1 MEKLISKN
9 TEIAEKI
16 IRAVDTITDPIK
28 QTLSP
33 RGGNVIFE
41 SDNGEITV
49 TNDGVTIARS
59 ISVGDPFENAI
70 IQIIKE
76 AALKTNTKAGDGT
89 STTILFNSVLTK
101 GGLQLTRDGMNQRE
115 VVGWYKQFAEEL
127 KKSLAKMKQV
137 IKSDEDLFNVACIS
151 ANNDREIAADV
162 VRIVRTAGE
171 FGFIF
176 MEPSPT
182 GKTEIVEDSGFIIS
196 GGLFKPELGNNMG
209 ASVFVDV
216 PVLITD
222 KRLYY
227 AEEAETILNTCLK
240 NGYKELVVVAQD
252 FIGDALPFF
261 VANHKKGAVRVIL
274 VKDPYIEKTQGA
286 TIEDLAHYLD
296 GEVVSE
302 KNGTL
307 VDKLNISDFHMAK
320 KVYADAGQT
329 VIIREDETS
338 KKRLNDRVKGLKVEL
353 EKFGDDNSEAKNF
366 IQKRLASLTNGIVTL
381 RIGAS
386 TPIELKE
393 KHFRYEDSISAA
405 RAAVKDGYL
414 VGGGLSI
421 LRAYQE
427 TADKWKELPGV
438 AKVFRALG
446 EASVRQI
453 AENSGLHGDTVL
465 ETLTEL
471 QIKSKGKFVGY
482 NALTKQYTD
491 LLKDGVIDPYTVTEM
506 AIDNSISIASQILS
520 SNYYIVN
527 KPKDDKSST

>member
-1 MEKLISKN
+1 MEKLIKQS
-9 TEIAEKI
+9 TEIADKI
-16 IRAVDTITDPIK
+16 IRAVDTITDPIR

-41 SDNGEITV
+41 SDGGEITV
-49 TNDGVTIARS
+49 TNDGVTIARA
-59 ISVGDPFENAI
+59 INVEDPFENAI

-101 GGLQLTRDGMNQRE
+101 GGLKLTRDGMNQRE
-115 VVGWYKQFAEEL
+115 VVGWYREFAEEL
-127 KKSLAKMKQV
+127 KKSLGKMKQT
-137 IKSDEDLFNVACIS
+137 IKSDADLFNVACIS
-151 ANNDREIAADV
+151 ANNDKEIAADV
-162 VRIVRTAGE
+162 VKIVRTAGE

-176 MEPSPT
+176 VEPSAT
-182 GKTEIVEDSGFIIS
+182 SKTEIVEDSGFIVQ

-209 ASVFVDV
+209 VSAFLDV
-216 PVLITD
+216 PILVTD

-240 NGYKELVVVAQD
+240 NGYKEVVVVAQD

-261 VANHKKGAVRVIL
+261 IANHKKGAVRVIL
-274 VKDPYIEKTQGA
+274 VKDPHIEKSQGA
-286 TIEDLAHYLD
+286 TVEDLAHYLD
-296 GEVVSE
+296 GEVVAE
-302 KNGTL
+302 KNGTI
-307 VDKLNISDFHMAK
+307 VDKLSISDFYMAK
-320 KVYADAGQT
+320 KVYADAQQT
-329 VIIREDETS
+329 VIVREDETS
-338 KKRLNDRVKGLKVEL
+338 KKRLNDRIKGLKAEF
-353 EKFGDDNSEAKNF
+353 EKFGDEGSEAKNF

-381 RIGAS
+381 RIGAR

-421 LRAYQE
+421 LRAYQD
-427 TADKWKELPGV
+427 TATKWKDTPEV
-438 AKVFRALG
+438 NKVFRELA

-453 AENSGLHGDTVL
+453 AENSGLHGNTVL
-465 ETLTEL
+465 LEIL
-471 QIKSKGKFVGY
+471 KNKNKNYGF
-482 NALTKQYTD
+482 NALTQEYGD

-506 AIDNSISIASQILS
+506 AIDNSVSIASAILS